1 MRRRSDTLFTP
12 AFISLALS
20 DLAYFTAGGALLGVT
35 PFFVTGPLGSGPAGV
50 GLAFGAFS
58 ASTLLLRPLAG
69 RWTDR
74 HGRRPLLIG
83 GAALF
88 AVLVLGHVWVTTLAW
103 LVVLR
108 LLLGAAEALYF
119 VAGFAALADLAPP
132 GRAGEAL
139 SYNSLALYLG
149 IATGPMIGQALLG
162 LGGFS
167 LVWGGTGLLL
177 VLAAL
182 LAARVPETRPPVSA
196 PVAPAPLIHRAALV
210 PGLGL
215 FTGVAAVS
223 GFLAFASLHA
233 AGLGLHLWSAV
244 LGLFGI
250 VVVACRVLFAS
261 LPDRVPPL
269 RLAAAALGASAIG
282 LVIIAVVP
290 AAWGLFLG
298 AMVVAVGTAFLAPAV
313 FAAIFGHV
321 PAAQR
326 GSAAGTASIFIDL
339 GLSGGPVLLGLVVAA
354 SGIPAAFLAGAA
366 LTAGGLALLASRPMP
381 DAPLATD
388 PGTA

>member
-1 MRRRSDTLFTP
+1 
-12 AFISLALS
+12 
-20 DLAYFTAGGALLGVT
+20 
-35 PFFVTGPLGSGPAGV
+35 
-50 GLAFGAFS
+50 
-58 ASTLLLRPLAG
+58 
-69 RWTDR
+69 
-74 HGRRPLLIG
+74 
-83 GAALF
+83 
-88 AVLVLGHVWVTTLAW
+88 
-103 LVVLR
+103 VV
-108 LLLGAAEALYF
+108 
-119 VAGFAALADLAPP
+119 
-132 GRAGEAL
+132 
-139 SYNSLALYLG
+139 
-149 IATGPMIGQALLG
+149 
-162 LGGFS
+162 
-167 LVWGGTGLLL
+167 
-177 VLAAL
+177 
-182 LAARVPETRPPVSA
+182 
-196 PVAPAPLIHRAALV
+196 
-210 PGLGL
+210 
-215 FTGVAAVS
+215 
-223 GFLAFASLHA
+223 
-233 AGLGLHLWSAV
+233 
-244 LGLFGI
+244 
-250 VVVACRVLFAS
+250 CRVLFAS